1 MDSSDGRAPEY
12 GSGCPR
18 FDSESNSKLREGSSL
33 KVYGVKYQNHQGRKT
48 KGIKANLEAQTERM
62 SWSKLCF
69 FLSQPELFGLPV
81 WEGYLIKIDWN
92 NCIGKK
98 IEVLDNNDDAIKKLY
113 ERLAK
118 QSGYTSP
125 TKEELEW
132 ITGKRER

>member
-1 MDSSDGRAPEY
+1 M
-12 GSGCPR
+12 
-18 FDSESNSKLREGSSL
+18 
-33 KVYGVKYQNHQGRKT
+33 
-48 KGIKANLEAQTERM
+48 
-62 SWSKLCF
+62 
-69 FLSQPELFGLPV
+69 
-81 WEGYLIKIDWN
+81 IKIDWN